1 MSLAKRKKVGAGP
14 SNSTSVTQLPKFQG
28 LLGKL
33 ADASDRQFLTDL
45 MKDVEDVVQDYEAA
59 WNMISIASN
68 PLSELINSK
77 ESLPGLNR
85 DDVQH
90 LNQSFAQ
97 IQANY
102 DQHKQQIEALA
113 DLLSMFT
120 DEKGYINTRKTV
132 DTELDVLKVATT
144 MEISELL
151 DNLYGVPRETCQRL
165 KECFDKARQEVDDF
179 KAALTEKIVETFAER
194 LHNTT
199 IPSVV
204 IMEAVLMLRD
214 TANSDPKRQ
223 KK

>member
-1 MSLAKRKKVGAGP
+1 
-14 SNSTSVTQLPKFQG
+14 
-28 LLGKL
+28 
-33 ADASDRQFLTDL
+33 
-45 MKDVEDVVQDYEAA
+45 
-59 WNMISIASN
+59 
-68 PLSELINSK
+68 
-77 ESLPGLNR
+77 
-85 DDVQH
+85 
-90 LNQSFAQ
+90 
-97 IQANY
+97 
-102 DQHKQQIEALA
+102 
-113 DLLSMFT
+113 MFT

>member
-1 MSLAKRKKVGAGP
+1 
-14 SNSTSVTQLPKFQG
+14 
-28 LLGKL
+28 
-33 ADASDRQFLTDL
+33 
-45 MKDVEDVVQDYEAA
+45 
-59 WNMISIASN
+59 
-68 PLSELINSK
+68 
-77 ESLPGLNR
+77 
-85 DDVQH
+85 
-90 LNQSFAQ
+90 
-97 IQANY
+97 
-102 DQHKQQIEALA
+102 
-113 DLLSMFT
+113 MFT

-214 TANSDPKRQ
+214 TANPDPK